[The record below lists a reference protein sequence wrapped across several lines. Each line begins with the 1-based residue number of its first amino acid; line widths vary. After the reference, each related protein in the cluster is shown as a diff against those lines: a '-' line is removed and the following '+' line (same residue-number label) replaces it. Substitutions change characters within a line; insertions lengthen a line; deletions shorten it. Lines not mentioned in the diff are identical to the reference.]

1 MNGSPSG
8 AAGASGASDAF
19 ADETAV
25 HADGEGRWST
35 RLHAAWHIGDTANGG
50 YALTPVLRALGEIA
64 GHPDPLSVTTH
75 FLRPAT
81 GDLDGVVTAE
91 QIRVGRTTGVV
102 RGALEQED
110 RQRLHVTAVF
120 GAPVDEADDGNDDG
134 DRGDRG
140 DHDGDG
146 DDDDGDRGDRGDRG
160 DHDGDAAPLAFAPS
174 APGSDELPSPEAC
187 VDRRELAQGVE
198 LPILSRVDVRIHPD
212 HAVAGGS
219 GRAVIAGW
227 IRLADGTA
235 PSVLAL
241 PLFADAFPPSLYP
254 LLGEVGW
261 VPTIELT
268 VHVRHRPAPG
278 WVRARFECDDLHGG
292 RMIESGTLWDSSGR
306 VVARSRQL
314 GLHLPR

>member
-1 MNGSPSG
+1 MTGVSNG
-8 AAGASGASDAF
+8 AF
-19 ADETAV
+19 ATETAIV
-25 HADGEGRWST
+25 ADGDGGWRT
-35 RLHAAWHIGDTANGG
+35 RLHPAWHIGDTANGG
-50 YALTPVLRALGEIA
+50 YALTPVLRALAEVA
-64 GHPDPLSVTTH
+64 DHPDPLSITTH

-91 QIRVGRTTGVV
+91 PIRIGRTTSVV
-102 RGALEQED
+102 RGSLAQED
-110 RQRLHVTAVF
+110 RERLHVTAVF
-120 GAPVDEADDGNDDG
+120 GEPVGHDGDDG
-134 DRGDRG
+134 D
-140 DHDGDG
+140 DGDEVAG
-146 DDDDGDRGDRGDRG
+146 EFGVGEFGPG
-160 DHDGDAAPLAFAPS
+160 
-174 APGSDELPSPEAC
+174 APGADELPPPESC
-187 VDRRELAQGVE
+187 VDRRDLTQGVE

-212 HAVAGGS
+212 HAVAGAS

-227 IRLADGTA
+227 IRFADGTD

-268 VHVRHRPAPG
+268 VHVRRRPEPG

-292 RMIESGTLWDSSGR
+292 RMIESGTLWDATGR
-306 VVARSRQL
+306 VVTRSRQL